1 MVNSEDSSNEG
12 SGQVLSNAEK
22 AAQKLS
28 TEELERKVKDVVRLA
43 LSSELRKI
51 PLKRDE
57 ITRKVL
63 HEHSRAFTVVM
74 SKARERLRDIFG
86 MDLVELPA
94 KEKKAVTS
102 SGTTRRGGAN
112 KDKSSSAS
120 KSYALQNILPQKLR
134 ETGLIQWDRNEEQEI
149 MGLLT
154 VILSL
159 IHVNGRV
166 LSDDQLRHYFRT
178 LYLDNNPKFELEK
191 LLANFVKQ
199 GYLDKQKSGF
209 ADSSSQAPEKDHVEY
224 RWGPRA
230 KIEMPETNL
239 CDFIKSVYG
248 GDAPPDIDKQIER
261 ASGIAIEN

>member
-1 MVNSEDSSNEG
+1 MAHSDDSSNEG
-12 SGQVLSNAEK
+12 SGQVLSQAER

-28 TEELERKVKDVVRLA
+28 SEEIERKVKDIVRLA
-43 LSSELRKI
+43 LASELRKV

-74 SKARERLRDIFG
+74 NKVRERLRDIFG
-86 MDLVELPA
+86 VDLVELPA

-112 KDKSSSAS
+112 KDKSSS

-134 ETGLIQWDRNEEQEI
+134 DTSLIQWDRNGEQET

-154 VILSL
+154 VILTL

-178 LYLDNNPKFELEK
+178 LYLENNPKFESEK

-209 ADSSSQAPEKDHVEY
+209 ADSSSQAPEREHVEY

-230 KIEMPETNL
+230 KIEMPEANL

-248 GDAPPDIDKQIER
+248 DDAPPDIIKQIER
-261 ASGIAIEN
+261 ASGIDTNTAT

>member
-1 MVNSEDSSNEG
+1 MVPSDDSSNEG
-12 SGQVLSNAEK
+12 SGQILSQAER

-28 TEELERKVKDVVRLA
+28 SEETERKIKDIVRLA
-43 LSSELRKI
+43 LASELRKV

-74 SKARERLRDIFG
+74 NKARERLRDIFG

-112 KDKSSSAS
+112 KDKSSSS

-134 ETGLIQWDRNEEQEI
+134 DTDLIQWDRNGEQET

-178 LYLDNNPKFELEK
+178 LYLENNPKFELDK
-191 LLANFVKQ
+191 LLPNFVKQ

-209 ADSSSQAPEKDHVEY
+209 ADSSSQAPEREHVEY

-230 KIEMPETNL
+230 KIEMPEENL
-239 CDFIKSVYG
+239 CGFIKSVYG
-248 GDAPPDIDKQIER
+248 DDVPSDIIKQIER
-261 ASGIAIEN
+261 ASGISDGK